1 VAARARSRR
10 GKSWPWCGRHSERP
24 PALPEARTVASGPPR
39 VTQLMGKGHAATPI
53 HGRSREAHGDARR
66 PRNRGAH
73 TGGGGG
79 GSEGSPADGR
89 AVEEGRVWTTVAGM
103 AVSREMAGPLL

>member
-79 GSEGSPADGR
+79 ASDG
-89 AVEEGRVWTTVAGM
+89 
-103 AVSREMAGPLL
+103 